1 MHATFRAGTS
11 YLSCVSTVTY
21 KNQNALPSLLLFSIS
36 KRKHFLTYYTEFFGN
51 RDTISKRM
59 LLCEKINR
67 KCRTSFLIQLSVFQ
81 KIEFENLFGTYEHS

>member
-21 KNQNALPSLLLFSIS
+21 KNRNALPSLLLFSIS
-36 KRKHFLTYYTEFFGN
+36 KRKHFLTYYTGFSGN

-67 KCRTSFLIQLSVFQ
+67 KCRTFSHTTLRFP
-81 KIEFENLFGTYEHS
+81 EN